1 MTIKEIKTVD
11 LIPYENNPR
20 INDNAVEAVANS
32 IREFGFKVPVVID
45 KDKVIVAGHT
55 RIKAAEMLGIEKV
68 PCIIA
73 DDLTPDQIKA
83 FRLVDNKTSELA
95 TWDFQAL
102 LEERQGIDID
112 LTQFGFGSI
121 DDVEIDDFFVEN
133 NAENSKEKKT
143 IVCPHC
149 GETIEL

>member
-1 MTIKEIKTVD
+1 MTIKDIKITE
-11 LIPYENNPR
+11 LKPYENNPR

-133 NAENSKEKKT
+133 NAEKTQDKKT